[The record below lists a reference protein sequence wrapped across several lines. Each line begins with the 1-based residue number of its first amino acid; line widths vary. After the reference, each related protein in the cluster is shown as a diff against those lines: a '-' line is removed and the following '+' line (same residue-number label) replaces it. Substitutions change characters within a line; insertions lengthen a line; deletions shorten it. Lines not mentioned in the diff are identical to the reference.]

1 MMHKQYI
8 ELNPNAIAVRKRPRD
23 DDGDIRDLV
32 NSIRKI
38 GLLHPV
44 LVDADNVLIAGGR
57 RLAACREAG
66 LGSIPVFR
74 LDTRAEPMLALD
86 VQADENLCRKALT
99 PEELDG
105 QIALKKAALRAGG
118 STSGG
123 LVAALKR
130 LVGRE

>member
-1 MMHKQYI
+1 MHTQYI
-8 ELNPNAIAVRKRPRD
+8 ELNPNAIVVRKRPRD
-23 DDGDIRDLV
+23 DDGDISDLV
-32 NSIRKI
+32 KSIRKI

-66 LGSIPVFR
+66 LESIRAFR
-74 LDTRAEPMLALD
+74 LDSRAEPLLALA

-99 PEELDG
+99 PEELDS
-105 QIALKKAALRAGG
+105 QIALKKAAIRTGTAKP
-118 STSGG
+118 GG
-123 LVAALKR
+123 LLAALKR